1 MAKIAHIDGIAI
13 EDYMYSQYKD
23 IQFELAYLNRIV
35 KCLKPR
41 IKNLKYQ
48 KAVYGNIIKNS
59 VHPNT
64 LFDEIEDEDIIDLSD
79 KALDFIARIE
89 DSWRKEN
96 LDADY
101 YYEKRPK
108 VTMEEF

>member
-1 MAKIAHIDGIAI
+1 MTKVAHIDGIAM
-13 EDYMYSQYKD
+13 ENYMYSQYRD
-23 IQFELAYLNRIV
+23 IQFELYYLNRIV

-41 IKNLKYQ
+41 IKNLKDK
-48 KAVYGNIIKNS
+48 KAVYDNIIKNS

-64 LFDEIEDEDIIDLSD
+64 LFDEVEDEGIIDFSD

-101 YYEKRPK
+101 YDERRPK
-108 VTMEEF
+108 VTLEEF